1 MSFGGSQ
8 PRQPHG
14 REVSAEFRKRFA
26 GRVNRTGRD
35 GQLENYSRVRP
46 GARGAQLID
55 VHLFKIREPALD
67 LLLADGRELD
77 GELEPASWCV
87 SLVATP
93 TARSSRLGALSRSSG
108 RLDGVGTYGPAH
120 ASRGDG
126 IMRSA

>member
-46 GARGAQLID
+46 GARGAHVRSWD
-55 VHLFKIREPALD
+55 A
-67 LLLADGRELD
+67 ADGGVSVSSACEL
-77 GELEPASWCV
+77 
-87 SLVATP
+87 
-93 TARSSRLGALSRSSG
+93 
-108 RLDGVGTYGPAH
+108 
-120 ASRGDG
+120 
-126 IMRSA
+126 

>member
-46 GARGAQLID
+46 GARGAQLI
-55 VHLFKIREPALD
+55 RERRGAL
-67 LLLADGRELD
+67 LN
-77 GELEPASWCV
+77 
-87 SLVATP
+87 
-93 TARSSRLGALSRSSG
+93 SSRAGRFYRSG
-108 RLDGVGTYGPAH
+108 
-120 ASRGDG
+120 
-126 IMRSA
+126 